1 MLAIRQQFDSLKQ
14 IEVVRYAVNGL
25 VATAVHYC
33 VLQINLTLFGMTSV
47 GLANFV
53 AAFFGIFMSYFGS
66 RYFVFRAR
74 RQPILKQLT
83 KFGGLYILSAVLHGL
98 LLYAWSDLQR
108 WDYRVGF
115 LMATAV
121 QFIISFWGNK
131 TLVFNK

>member
-1 MLAIRQQFDSLKQ
+1 MLAIRQQLDSLKQ

-25 VATAVHYC
+25 LATAVHYS
-33 VLQINLTLFGMTSV
+33 VLQINLTVLGMTSV

-53 AAFFGIFMSYFGS
+53 AAFFGILMSYIGS
-66 RYFVFRAR
+66 RLFVFRS
-74 RQPILKQLT
+74 QKQQILKQLT
-83 KFGGLYILSAVLHGL
+83 KFGGLYILCALLHGL

-115 LMATAV
+115 LLATAV
-121 QFIISFWGNK
+121 QFVISFWGNK